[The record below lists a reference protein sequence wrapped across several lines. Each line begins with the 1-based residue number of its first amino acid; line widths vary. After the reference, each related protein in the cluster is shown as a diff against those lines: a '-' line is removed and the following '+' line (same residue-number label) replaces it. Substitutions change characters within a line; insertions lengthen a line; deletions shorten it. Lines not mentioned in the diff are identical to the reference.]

1 MCADTTLMPCLT
13 PSDRSHSSPFQH
25 CAFTSTS
32 VLSVFVKR
40 DRSACA
46 VEIGAKDSAG
56 SRDEAKA
63 GKPKPSGIVRG
74 EESAEAEESE

>member
-1 MCADTTLMPCLT
+1 MPCLT
-13 PSDRSHSSPFQH
+13 PSDKSQSWPFQH

-56 SRDEAKA
+56 SREAKD
-63 GKPKPSGIVRG
+63 KPSGIRVG
-74 EESAEAEESE
+74 ESESAEEWEE